1 MVQQQMAR
9 AVAGGGSAVG
19 HRLVH
24 DNRKPPADQTL
35 AAAGVGADA
44 VLFWVPAVA
53 TTAGGSEAAAAV
65 GKHLFVRGVS
75 DCA

>member
-1 MVQQQMAR
+1 MVRQQMAQ
-9 AVAGGGSAVG
+9 AVGGSAAG

-24 DNRKPPADQTL
+24 DSRKPPADQTL
-35 AAAGVGADA
+35 AAAGVGAGA

-53 TTAGGSEAAAAV
+53 TTTGGSGAAA
-65 GKHLFVRGVS
+65 GKQLFVRGVS

>member
-1 MVQQQMAR
+1 MVRQQMAQ
-9 AVAGGGSAVG
+9 AVGGSAAG

-35 AAAGVGADA
+35 AAAGVDAGA
-44 VLFWVPAVA
+44 VLFWVPAAVSTA
-53 TTAGGSEAAAAV
+53 TGGSGAAA
-65 GKHLFVRGVS
+65 GKQLFVRGVS